1 MNTLF
6 AHLSPTGQRFL
17 NEFKSNLETTRQ
29 RELIEANEKST
40 RINLTILDKIEIP
53 Q

>member
-1 MNTLF
+1 MTTLF
-6 AHLSPTGQRFL
+6 AQLSPTGQRFL
-17 NEFKSNLETTRQ
+17 NDFKCSLETTRQ
-29 RELIEANEKST
+29 RELIEVNERST